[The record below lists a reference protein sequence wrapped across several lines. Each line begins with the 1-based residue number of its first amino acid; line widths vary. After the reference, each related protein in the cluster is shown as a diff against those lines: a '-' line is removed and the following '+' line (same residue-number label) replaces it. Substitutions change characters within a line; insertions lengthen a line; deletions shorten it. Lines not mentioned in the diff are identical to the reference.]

1 MPNEPKQG
9 RFNPSVNKAWF
20 ETPEERIPQALYSY
34 VMGQELYTYGRRV
47 KNSVM
52 YRLVTGEDPPI
63 SLGMWLSRKAMTSA
77 SSYGG
82 SYTKPYSNIIANGC
96 SVLENRIGTVVPFVT
111 VQPNDV
117 SFEVRSACQDATV
130 YLDAVFDQNRFNEIN
145 RLGFRDKFTWGNR
158 VVKVAEAAKGADCP
172 ISLRRVLADQIV
184 VDEVACAAGV
194 PPSNMVEKVFIS
206 RADAWAA
213 YSGVDD
219 KIDAA
224 IRSAPSVFQN
234 QYLTAAY
241 NDFICV
247 MEGYSLPSEEGA
259 GIHVLC
265 LQNVHLRPP
274 KKWTRSR
281 FPYAFGRWAP
291 QMLGFFSP
299 GGAYAM
305 SPYQMQVNNLTEQ
318 INACIRAV
326 AYPRWLT
333 MKGSTVTAVKLGGR
347 PGAVH
352 EWTGGKPES
361 IVPVAVNAEI
371 YEERDR
377 WENKGYAAVGLT
389 QQQVQG
395 QKQPGVNA
403 GVALRM
409 MVNIEDSR
417 NKALLLDDEQL
428 TADTGDLIVDVAEEI
443 NAKVRTSEYRTREL
457 DWKGIG
463 LARHAGKVK
472 AFPISSLPATPEGK
486 QQQIQDWFSQ
496 GQIDTRAAFRLQA
509 LPDLT
514 SYQKLVTASDDL
526 LESTLDDICK
536 DLKFY
541 PPEQT
546 YENPP
551 AALKHAWARYNLE
564 KRYTSKKPSADEKR
578 RLRLLQQFIAVL
590 ADQINNPNGQTLAQ
604 PAAQVPVQGLGPA
617 ALPPALVTGPGAPLA
632 PPPIQ
637 ASPAQGAPLPLQ
649 AVA

>member
-1 MPNEPKQG
+1 MKQAK
-9 RFNPSVNKAWF
+9 RDPRNPSINKAWF
-20 ETPEERIPQALYSY
+20 ELEPERIPQGLYSY

-82 SYTKPYSNIIANGC
+82 NYTKPYSNIIANGG
-96 SVLENRIGTVVPFVT
+96 SVLENRVGTVVPFVT
-111 VQPNDV
+111 VEPNDV
-117 SFEVRSACQDATV
+117 SFEVRSACQDATAYVDSV
-130 YLDAVFDQNRFNEIN
+130 YDQNRFAEMC

-158 VVKVAEAAKGADCP
+158 FAKVNEAEKGAACP
-172 ISLRRVLADQIV
+172 IAIRRVLPDQIV

-194 PPSNMVEKVFIS
+194 PPSNMVEKVFIA

-213 YSGVDD
+213 YSGRDP

-224 IRSAPSVFQN
+224 IRSAPTVFQN

-247 MEGYSLPSEEGA
+247 MEGYSLPGESGP

-265 LQNVHLRPP
+265 LQNVHLRDP
-274 KKWTRSR
+274 KPWTRSR
-281 FPYAFGRWAP
+281 FPYAQERWEP
-291 QMLGFFSP
+291 QMLGYFST
-299 GGAYAM
+299 GGAYKM

-352 EWTGGKPES
+352 EWVGNKPEA
-361 IVPVAVNAEI
+361 IVPVAVNGEL

-377 WENKGYAAVGLT
+377 WENKGYASVGLT

-403 GVALRM
+403 GVAMRM

-417 NKALLLDDEQL
+417 NKSLLLDAEQF
-428 TADTGDLIVDVAEEI
+428 TADVGDLIIDIAEEI
-443 NAKVRTSEYRTREL
+443 NAKVRTSQYRSREL
-457 DWKGIG
+457 NWKEIG
-463 LARHAGKVK
+463 LARSAGKVK
-472 AFPISSLPATPEGK
+472 AFPISSLPANPEGK
-486 QQQIQDWFSQ
+486 QQQISDWYAD
-496 GQIDTRAAFRLQA
+496 GKIDTRAAFRLQA

-526 LESTLDDICK
+526 LESTLDDICREQR
-536 DLKFY
+536 FY
-541 PPEQT
+541 PPEPT

-564 KRYTSKKPSADEKR
+564 KRYKSPRKV
-578 RLRLLQQFIAVL
+578 LRCLQQFIAVL
-590 ADQINNPNGQTLAQ
+590 ADQINNPNGTMLPVPQQAPGIG
-604 PAAQVPVQGLGPA
+604 PAAQAPSLIAP
-617 ALPPALVTGPGAPLA
+617 GPGAPPA
-632 PPPIQ
+632 PPPL
-637 ASPAQGAPLPLQ
+637 AVAPTQGAPLPLQ